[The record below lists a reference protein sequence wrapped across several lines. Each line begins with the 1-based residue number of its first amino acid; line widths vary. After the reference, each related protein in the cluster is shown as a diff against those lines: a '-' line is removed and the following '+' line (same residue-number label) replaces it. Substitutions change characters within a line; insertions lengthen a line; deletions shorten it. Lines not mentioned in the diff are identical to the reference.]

1 MLLTVSN
8 DQGLNA
14 KALEE
19 KMVGY
24 VIPRDEN
31 DGSFTKDAVAE
42 SLKLVMLKEEGKVYR
57 DKAKEMSLVFG
68 DRDLQDRYVDNFL
81 GYLETHI

>member
-14 KALEE
+14 RVLEE
-19 KMVGY
+19 KLLGY
-24 VIPRDEN
+24 SIPRDEN
-31 DGSFTKDAVAE
+31 DGSFTRDSVAE

-57 DKAKEMSLVFG
+57 EKAKEMSLVFG